1 MLALDVNFEHVDKK
15 RDHNYYYLITVSLV
29 LFLDKFVND
38 VLPSHIDVSISKTVA
53 AGKYKLSEE
62 EITYV
67 NIIKGH
73 FHVFLTSFS
82 KRVLVLI
89 LSYENEI
96 SFTCKLSSFSYQW
109 LCTRPHFNGEA

>member
-1 MLALDVNFEHVDKK
+1 MLTLDVKIEHVDKK
-15 RDHNYYYLITVSLV
+15 RDQNYYYLITVSLV

-67 NIIKGH
+67 NIITGH
-73 FHVFLTSFS
+73 FRVSLNLFLKVSLGAHPF
-82 KRVLVLI
+82 I
-89 LSYENEI
+89 
-96 SFTCKLSSFSYQW
+96 
-109 LCTRPHFNGEA
+109 